1 MKNKSVQSKRE
12 LKLKLFAK
20 MFCRNENMRYLCSEH
35 HRKAVCHA
43 HAPNLEHAPFA
54 FPDAAGIIEVRGSSP
69 LPPSSRFRDA
79 HLVAAPAHAPKTAN
93 LNQRKIEQKKWRKK
107 NRKRKKER
115 FPPHPFPTKKE
126 KDKKKDDKTTTSK
139 R

>member
-1 MKNKSVQSKRE
+1 
-12 LKLKLFAK
+12 
-20 MFCRNENMRYLCSEH
+20 MRYLCSEH
-35 HRKAVCHA
+35 HSKAVCHA

-79 HLVAAPAHAPKTAN
+79 HLVAAPSHAPKTAN